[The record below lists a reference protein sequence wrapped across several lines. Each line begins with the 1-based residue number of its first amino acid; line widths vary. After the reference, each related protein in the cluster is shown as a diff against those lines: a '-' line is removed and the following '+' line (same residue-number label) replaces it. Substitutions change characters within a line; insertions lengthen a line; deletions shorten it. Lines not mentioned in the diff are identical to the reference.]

1 MDIDFL
7 GLKTFNNG
15 SARTSCRYCSL
26 PPYRAAVPPYRTDEG
41 YGGERVADILCL
53 PPYDKPLL
61 LSLLSNFTRK
71 PAITLAV
78 VNILIN
84 YRQSGCGS
92 DGSMWKTQQLIKPR
106 SRVGDVTSLAEP
118 RTAVLGVQ

>member
-1 MDIDFL
+1 MLERVVD
-7 GLKTFNNG
+7 TFP
-15 SARTSCRYCSL
+15 SL
-26 PPYRAAVPPYRTDEG
+26 RIYTAPPYSPIVQMKGKNIGNSFAAVTAAELP
-41 YGGERVADILCL
+41 IFFCL

-61 LSLLSNFTRK
+61 LSLLSNFIRK

-92 DGSMWKTQQLIKPR
+92 DGSMGKTQQLIKPR
-106 SRVGDVTSLAEP
+106 SRGRQGDVT
-118 RTAVLGVQ
+118 R